1 MTAATVVMSA
11 ADSETSPMETD
22 ILEPISNLSPKER
35 EVLIAAAENL
45 AKTAKSDY
53 PDASDKESMEFGMMD
68 SHRISA
74 VRKRAVD
81 SVFVSSKA
89 KPVEN
94 GPDTK

>member
-1 MTAATVVMSA
+1 
-11 ADSETSPMETD
+11 
-22 ILEPISNLSPKER
+22 
-35 EVLIAAAENL
+35 
-45 AKTAKSDY
+45 
-53 PDASDKESMEFGMMD
+53 MEFGMMD

-94 GPDTK
+94 GTDTK